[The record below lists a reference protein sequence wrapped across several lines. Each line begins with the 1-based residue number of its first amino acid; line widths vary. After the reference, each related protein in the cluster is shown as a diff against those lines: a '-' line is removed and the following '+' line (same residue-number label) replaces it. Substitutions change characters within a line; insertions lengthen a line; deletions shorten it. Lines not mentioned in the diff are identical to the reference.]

1 MRKYTILMFC
11 CFAAVFFI
19 LTGCEHDGL
28 GGSSVGGSS
37 DGGSAGLSITQAQLD
52 PMRLAGAQITF
63 ERAVQIAI
71 AHSGSGIIKEIE
83 LERKRS
89 GLLVY
94 EVETIGNQQ
103 KFEVQIDAIT
113 GAIIRSYE
121 KRSSSSQMYS
131 SSFVSQITSANAARF
146 SATGLAQVGGGTI
159 EEMGWELN
167 RNGQYIFEI
176 EIRDNGGRKHEV
188 KIDPATGA
196 IISIKSKR

>member
-1 MRKYTILMFC
+1 MRKYTIIGFC
-11 CFAAVFFI
+11 FLSAIFII
-19 LTGCEHDGL
+19 LTGCEHD
-28 GGSSVGGSS
+28 SFEGSS
-37 DGGSAGLSITQAQLD
+37 DGGSAGLNITQSQLTQN
-52 PMRLAGAQITF
+52 PARLAGAQISF
-63 ERAVQIAI
+63 ERAVQIAL
-71 AHSGSGIIKEIE
+71 AQSGSGIVKEVE

-94 EVETIGNQQ
+94 EVEIIGNQR
-103 KFEVQIDAIT
+103 KFEVQIDAMT

-121 KRSSSSQMYS
+121 KRSSSSQIYDGS
-131 SSFVSQITSANAARF
+131 YVSQITSANAARF

-167 RNGQYIFEI
+167 RNGSYVFEI
-176 EIRDNGGRKHEV
+176 EIRDTGRRKHEV